1 MNSKLLSPVSVSGQ
15 ASSLLQMLKKP
26 LTSPMSFARIQGL
39 LLPSG
44 LLFEDPALI
53 KCTPHKPIFFPFPS
67 HHPCSQPIVI
77 KEKGRECRR
86 QEASL
91 NAFANP
97 FYSCRKHFIQPLLCG
112 YTFASFASLF
122 SQPSPALLWV
132 WWSICP
138 YQCHS
143 SWAPLLSTIAY
154 SKIYMWGQL
163 LLKCSKKDNPQGSLA
178 IPSTQSRAPEA
189 VQNGNRLA

>member
-15 ASSLLQMLKKP
+15 ASSLLQTLEKP
-26 LTSPMSFARIQGL
+26 LTSPRSFARIQGL

-44 LLFEDPALI
+44 LLFKDPALI

-97 FYSCRKHFIQPLLCG
+97 FYSCRKH
-112 YTFASFASLF
+112 YSAASLWLHICIF
-122 SQPSPALLWV
+122 CKPVFTALPCSALGVVVHLSLSVSFILGTPSQ
-132 WWSICP
+132 
-138 YQCHS
+138 YHS
-143 SWAPLLSTIAY
+143 LF
-154 SKIYMWGQL
+154 
-163 LLKCSKKDNPQGSLA
+163 
-178 IPSTQSRAPEA
+178 
-189 VQNGNRLA
+189 